1 MNDPKTIDQVHV
13 GDEHRDRILV
23 DDAAVRTFAEL
34 SGDKNRIHLDDEY
47 ARSTR
52 FGGRIAHG
60 ALLMAY
66 VSKVLGMDLPGPGAV
81 YLTQTLEFVAPVF
94 VGDTIDVILK
104 VTEVDLDKR
113 IVTLASS
120 VVGPKGE
127 VMRGTSQVKLPKAKG

>member
-1 MNDPKTIDQVHV
+1 MRSSSVTRWDEAACRVFARFSAKAGMRLEATAQRNREPAPTV
-13 GDEHRDRILV
+13 GDER
-23 DDAAVRTFAEL
+23 
-34 SGDKNRIHLDDEY
+34 N
-47 ARSTR
+47 

-104 VTEVDLDKR
+104 VTEVDVDKR